1 MISKKIDR
9 IISKITTT
17 VARPTGTSNELV
29 DRHSLILQT
38 NKAIHREP
46 YYAFVI
52 LVLSIFGL
60 GYSIYIFYSSTK
72 IIPTKEFIPSTTS
85 DTAVHQIP
93 LHLPILP
100 VPNQELN
107 PGKTLSEQE
116 TKTVVKEYMINSL
129 NDCFSMNYLNKA
141 KILVQCMGNHFDS
154 QSNAKFEFVQMLMD
168 SNYLR
173 ILNKYETSVKL
184 HINEESINLIGVA
197 EVSMPNTPHIHR
209 ALWLYELE
217 MYYEMH
223 SVKVKSPQKWQ
234 VEMIREES
242 FDKEFPVSIFKI
254 RDME

>member
-1 MISKKIDR
+1 MIRKR
-9 IISKITTT
+9 IELIIPRLRRPIGMTTR
-17 VARPTGTSNELV
+17 ASEKMV

-38 NKAIHREP
+38 NRAIHREP
-46 YYAFVI
+46 YYAFVMLI
-52 LVLSIFGL
+52 LSIFGL
-60 GYSIYIFYSSTK
+60 AYSVYIFYSSTK

-93 LHLPILP
+93 LHLPVLP
-100 VPNQELN
+100 FPNQELN
-107 PGKTLSEQE
+107 PGKTMSEQE
-116 TKTVVKEYMINSL
+116 SEVVVREYMIKSL
-129 NDCFSMNYLNKA
+129 NDCFSMNYINKS

-154 QSNAKFEFVQMLMD
+154 QSNAKFEFVQMLMA

-184 HINEESINLIGVA
+184 HIDEDSINLLGVA
-197 EVSMPNTPHIHR
+197 EVSMPNSPNVGR
-209 ALWLYELE
+209 ALWFYELD

-223 SVKVKSPQKWQ
+223 TVKVKSPHKWQ